1 MNLVP
6 LLAGAGEMIEST
18 AKAFGVDVPHLVA
31 QMISFGIVAF
41 LLHRFAYRP
50 ILQALEER
58 RRRIAESL
66 AHAEKIRAELEKTEA
81 AREGILSQAH
91 AQAETLIAEARAAAS
106 RVQETETQKAVAAA
120 EQIVARAREAAEA
133 DYGRMLADLRN
144 EVGRLVVQTTAR
156 VTGKVLTVEDERR
169 LIEEASRE
177 LAT

>member
-1 MNLVP
+1 MNLAF

-18 AKAFGVDVPHLVA
+18 AKAFGVDAPHLVA

-66 AHAEKIRAELEKTEA
+66 ANAERIQAELEKTSA
-81 AREGILSQAH
+81 ARQGILAQAH
-91 AQAETLIAEARAAAS
+91 AQAETLIAEARAAAN

-120 EQIVARAREAAEA
+120 EQIVARAREAAQA

-156 VTGKVLTVEDERR
+156 VTGKVLTAEDQQR